1 MDYMGWEEERRREGK
16 EAPVGKNTGGQ
27 HEGDAQQNGSSTDFE
42 KDTNDSTAADQKSS
56 ISSSTTP
63 PPPPGT
69 AVPHQLTSL
78 RYSLFYVLY
87 PMGILS
93 EVALILKTTVNE
105 DCPYWLSWLL
115 RGIVLAY
122 VPGSYVLYGH
132 MIAQRRKV
140 LGKGAGRGRARRV
153 KTMEAVDGDK
163 KRI

>member
-1 MDYMGWEEERRREGK
+1 MDYLGWEEERRREGK
-16 EAPVGKNTGGQ
+16 EAPVEKNTQGQREGGAEQ
-27 HEGDAQQNGSSTDFE
+27 DGSSGDFG
-42 KDTNDSTAADQKSS
+42 KDTDGSTAAKGKSN
-56 ISSSTTP
+56 ISSTTT

-87 PMGILS
+87 PMGILG
-93 EVALILKTTVNE
+93 EVALILKTSVNE

-140 LGKGAGRGRARRV
+140 LGKGAGKARARRV
-153 KTMEAVDGDK
+153 KTMEGVEGDK
-163 KRI
+163 KRV